1 MSSARR
7 VSGILVKLPGMEA
20 SRRAPQDGSPDAEGD
35 GEHTDRVALTD
46 LVIITGFSGAGK
58 STAMAVFEDEGYFCV
73 DNLPS
78 EMIRSLAELFQHGGS
93 KIERA
98 AVVSDVRARSYFEGL
113 LEILDGLRSA
123 GVNHRVLFL
132 EADEQTLLT
141 RYKETRRRHPL
152 AATGSVAD
160 GIARELVLLAP
171 LRERADVVIDTRGL
185 TAAMLR
191 RKLADEVLPARTTGR
206 LAITVQSFGFKNGPA
221 RDPDLLFDVRFLPN
235 PHYEPDLRPLT
246 GTDERIV
253 DYIDRDGAL
262 SAFYDLLHPLLDYLL
277 PQYLAEGKSHL
288 VIAIGCTGGRHR
300 SVAVA
305 EHLASRYGGSSDYR
319 VEVAHRDVHR
329 GDRP

>member
-1 MSSARR
+1 
-7 VSGILVKLPGMEA
+7 MEA
-20 SRRAPQDGSPDAEGD
+20 SRREAGDSPTEEESDGA
-35 GEHTDRVALTD
+35 TTARFALTD

-78 EMIRSLAELFQHGGS
+78 EMIRSLADLFRHGGS

-98 AVVSDVRARSYFEGL
+98 AVVSDVRARSYFDGL
-113 LEILDGLRSA
+113 VEILDELRAA

-141 RYKETRRRHPL
+141 RYQETRRRHPL
-152 AATGSVAD
+152 AETGSVAD

-171 LRERADVVIDTRGL
+171 LRKRADVVIDTGGL
-185 TAAMLR
+185 SAAMLR
-191 RKLADEVLPARTTGR
+191 RKLADEVLPTQKTGR

-221 RDPDLLFDVRFLPN
+221 RDPDLQFDVRFLPN
-235 PHYEPDLRPLT
+235 PHYEPDLRELT
-246 GTDERIV
+246 GTDRRIV
-253 DYIDRDGAL
+253 DFIDRDGAL
-262 SAFYDLLHPLLDYLL
+262 TAFYQRLHPLLDYLL

-288 VIAIGCTGGRHR
+288 VVAVGCTGGRHR

-305 EHLASRYGGSSDYR
+305 ENLAARYGGSSEYR
-319 VEVAHRDVHR
+319 VEVSHRDVHR
-329 GDRP
+329 SDRR